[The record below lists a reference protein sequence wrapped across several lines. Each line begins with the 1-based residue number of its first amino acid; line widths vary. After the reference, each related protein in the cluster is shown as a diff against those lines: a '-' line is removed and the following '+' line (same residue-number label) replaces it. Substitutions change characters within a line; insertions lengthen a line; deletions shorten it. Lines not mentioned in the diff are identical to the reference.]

1 MHINFKYRQNMKK
14 LEQMLKAFLKK
25 RDLLDQDGTK
35 SGGVP
40 HIQLSESLPLQ
51 ASKDEA
57 YQLDGFY
64 LGGDTVFL
72 LFSDSDGGIICPSY
86 NEAFRMSLYPTW
98 IESLKE
104 ILYQAMVQILWEKH
118 YGNINI

>member
-1 MHINFKYRQNMKK
+1 MKN

-25 RDLLDQDGTK
+25 KDLLDSDGTE

-40 HIQLSESLPLQ
+40 HIQLSESIPLH
-51 ASKDEA
+51 EG

-72 LFSDSDGGIICPSY
+72 LFSDSDGDIICPSY
-86 NEAFRMSLYPTW
+86 NEAFKMSLYPTW
-98 IESLKE
+98 VECLKE
-104 ILYQAMVQILWEKH
+104 ALYQGMVQILWEKH
-118 YGNINI
+118 YGNTKI

>member
-1 MHINFKYRQNMKK
+1 MKK
-14 LEQMLKAFLKK
+14 LEQMLLKAFLKK

-35 SGGVP
+35 SGGVSSYP
-40 HIQLSESLPLQ
+40 IIGIPSFTGF
-51 ASKDEA
+51 KDEA

>member
-1 MHINFKYRQNMKK
+1 MKN

-25 RDLLDQDGTK
+25 KDLLDSDGTE

-40 HIQLSESLPLQ
+40 HIQLSESIPLQ
-51 ASKDEA
+51 ASHNEE

-72 LFSDSDGGIICPSY
+72 LFSDSDGDIICPSY
-86 NEAFRMSLYPTW
+86 NEAFKIPL
-98 IESLKE
+98 
-104 ILYQAMVQILWEKH
+104 
-118 YGNINI
+118 G

>member
-1 MHINFKYRQNMKK
+1 MKN

-25 RDLLDQDGTK
+25 KDLLDSDGTE

-40 HIQLSESLPLQ
+40 HIQLSESIPLQ
-51 ASKDEA
+51 ASHNEE

-72 LFSDSDGGIICPSY
+72 LFSDSDGDIICPSY
-86 NEAFRMSLYPTW
+86 NEAFKMSLYPTW
-98 IESLKE
+98 VECLKE
-104 ILYQAMVQILWEKH
+104 ALYQGMVQILWEKH
-118 YGNINI
+118 YGNTKI

>member
-1 MHINFKYRQNMKK
+1 MKN

-25 RDLLDQDGTK
+25 KDLLDPDGTK

-40 HIQLSESLPLQ
+40 HIQLSESIPLQ
-51 ASKDEA
+51 ASHNEE

-72 LFSDSDGGIICPSY
+72 LFSDLDGDIICPSY
-86 NEAFRMSLYPTW
+86 QEAFKMSLYPTW
-98 IESLKE
+98 VECLKE
-104 ILYQAMVQILWEKH
+104 ALYQSMVQILWEKH
-118 YGNINI
+118 YGNTKI